1 MKHFQILF
9 YLLSL
14 SLSSWAQDTIHV
26 TERAQFI
33 IGSFQERKF
42 EKINPLLDHEM
53 SRVLGETGLEE
64 LWDAILMQFGEISKI
79 YESSAEKKDTLFVT
93 RTKVDFE
100 KRSWFLKLV
109 FNRENK
115 ISGFF
120 IEPLTMPYEAPIY
133 ANLDA
138 FYEYKKTIHDPKFPV
153 DGILTL
159 PKSKN
164 RVPVIIIL
172 GGSGP
177 TDKDLTIGS
186 KRIYKD
192 IAWGLASAGIA
203 VFRFDKR
210 TLTHARSIAAVSNF
224 SIDDEYLKDT
234 RLAIKML
241 KDQAEIDPNQIYV
254 LGHSLG
260 GHILP
265 YLATKLKGVSGYI
278 GFAANYSSLPDL
290 MAYQADF
297 LSKDLPEQQKEPY
310 RQLKQKAIYARDRFS
325 VNSPMDSLPDGLTA
339 IYLQSLYHAAP
350 NHHLRSLG
358 KHRFLFIQ
366 CEKDYQVPNTELK
379 RWQDSVK
386 DTQASKTSFISLP
399 LLNHLGCEELGEM
412 GTGSYE
418 KPGNVSIKLLD
429 EIAQFVIV
437 KKSNLH

>member
-1 MKHFQILF
+1 MKHLLVILC
-9 YLLSL
+9 LLTITPT
-14 SLSSWAQDTIHV
+14 SWAQDTAHV
-26 TERAQFI
+26 AQRAQFI

-42 EKINPLLDHEM
+42 EKINPLLDNEM
-53 SRVLGETGLEE
+53 KRVLGESGLEE
-64 LWDAILMQFGEISKI
+64 LWDAILMQFGEINKI
-79 YESSAEKKDTLFVT
+79 YESNVEKKDTLFVT
-93 RTKVDFE
+93 RTKVEFE
-100 KRSWFLKLV
+100 KRSWYLKLV

-120 IEPLTMPYEAPIY
+120 IEPLIMPYEPPSY

-138 FYEYKKTIHDPKFPV
+138 FYEYKKTIQDPKFPI

-210 TLTHARSIAAVSNF
+210 TLTHAKSIAAVSNF
-224 SIDDEYLKDT
+224 SIDDEYLKDA

-241 KDQAEIDPNQIYV
+241 KGQAEIDPNQIYV
-254 LGHSLG
+254 MGHSLG

-278 GFAANYSSLPDL
+278 GFAANYSSLPAL

-310 RQLKQKAIYARDRFS
+310 KQLKQKAIYARDRFS
-325 VNSPMDSLPDGLTA
+325 LNSPMDSLPDGLTA

-350 NHHLRSLG
+350 NNHLRSLG

-386 DTQASKTSFISLP
+386 DSQGSKTSFISLP
-399 LLNHLGCEELGEM
+399 LLNHLGCDELGEM
-412 GTGSYE
+412 SPGSYE
-418 KPGNVSIKLLD
+418 NPGNVSINLLN

-437 KKSNLH
+437 KKSKVH

>member
-1 MKHFQILF
+1 MKHLLVILC
-9 YLLSL
+9 LLTITPT
-14 SLSSWAQDTIHV
+14 SWAQDTAHV
-26 TERAQFI
+26 AQRAQFI

-42 EKINPLLDHEM
+42 EKINPLLDNEM
-53 SRVLGETGLEE
+53 KRVLGESGLEE
-64 LWDAILMQFGEISKI
+64 LWDAILMQFGEINKI
-79 YESSAEKKDTLFVT
+79 YESNVEKKDTLFVT
-93 RTKVDFE
+93 RTKVEFE
-100 KRSWFLKLV
+100 KRSWYLKLV

-120 IEPLTMPYEAPIY
+120 IEPLTMPYEPPSY

-138 FYEYKKTIHDPKFPV
+138 FYEYKKTIQDPKFPI

-210 TLTHARSIAAVSNF
+210 TLTHAKSIAAVPNF
-224 SIDDEYLKDT
+224 SIDDEYLQDA

-241 KDQAEIDPNQIYV
+241 KGQAEIDPNQIYV
-254 LGHSLG
+254 MGHSLG

-278 GFAANYSSLPDL
+278 GFAANYSSLPAL

-325 VNSPMDSLPDGLTA
+325 LNSPMDSLPDGLTA

-350 NHHLRSLG
+350 NNHLRSLE

-366 CEKDYQVPNTELK
+366 CEKDYQVPNTEHR

-399 LLNHLGCEELGEM
+399 LLNHLGCDELGEM
-412 GTGSYE
+412 GPGSYE
-418 KPGNVSIKLLD
+418 KPGNVSSLLIKEIEAFIKL
-429 EIAQFVIV
+429 
-437 KKSNLH
+437 KP

>member
-1 MKHFQILF
+1 MKHLLVILC
-9 YLLSL
+9 LLTITPT
-14 SLSSWAQDTIHV
+14 SWAQDTAHV
-26 TERAQFI
+26 AQRAQFI

-42 EKINPLLDHEM
+42 EKINPLLDNEM
-53 SRVLGETGLEE
+53 KRVLGESGLEE
-64 LWDAILMQFGEISKI
+64 LWDAILMQFGEINKI
-79 YESSAEKKDTLFVT
+79 YESNVEKKDTLFVT
-93 RTKVDFE
+93 RTKVEFE
-100 KRSWFLKLV
+100 KRSWYLKLV

-120 IEPLTMPYEAPIY
+120 IEPLTMPYEPPSY

-138 FYEYKKTIHDPKFPV
+138 FYEYKKTIQDPKFPI

-177 TDKDLTIGS
+177 IDKDLTIGS

-210 TLTHARSIAAVSNF
+210 TLTHAKSIAAVPNF
-224 SIDDEYLKDT
+224 SIDDEYLQDA

-241 KDQAEIDPNQIYV
+241 KGQAEIDPNQIYV
-254 LGHSLG
+254 MGHSLG

-278 GFAANYSSLPDL
+278 GFAANYSSLPAL

-297 LSKDLPEQQKEPY
+297 LSKDLPEQKKEPY

-325 VNSPMDSLPDGLTA
+325 LNSPMDSLPDGLTA

-350 NHHLRSLG
+350 NNHLRSLE

-366 CEKDYQVPNTELK
+366 CEKDYQVPNTEHR

-399 LLNHLGCEELGEM
+399 LLNHLGCDELGEM
-412 GTGSYE
+412 GPGSYE
-418 KPGNVSIKLLD
+418 KPGNVSSLLIKELEAFIKL
-429 EIAQFVIV
+429 
-437 KKSNLH
+437 KP